1 MGRVLVVDISHGI
14 VCRIIK
20 GCSGCDGSVDQQQQ
34 QQHAGHLLS
43 EAARCRGL
51 AVGAGAQGTAR
62 RNERVIAIAVLL

>member
-1 MGRVLVVDISHGI
+1 MQ
-14 VCRIIK
+14 
-20 GCSGCDGSVDQQQQ
+20 GCDGSVDQQQQQQQQQ

-62 RNERVIAIAVLL
+62 RNESVIAIAVLL